1 MSFAYYALLSAK
13 TWNWLFASQDSGDW
27 LAGAIWWMNVQPFG
41 SPLFV
46 LLGKLVYSIMPDN
59 LVVGMTLLLSA
70 LPASIT
76 VAVTY
81 LIAKKLTGQRLYGF
95 ISALVLLG
103 AAIFL
108 TQATILEEYAIAS
121 MFVTLALWSYIN
133 DKKKLTV
140 LFLGLGSAIHVIVVF
155 IAIIW
160 LCLHLKQIKVW
171 LKHLYIYVAV
181 GLLPYL
187 LVPAMMY
194 LPTPKLL
201 AGNLSL
207 ESFNSYLGSSSTIGS
222 ISWYEF
228 LFRVPQAVGIFAVSL
243 GLALIPLIFG
253 LRKKSF
259 NKPLYMMAVTICFGL
274 WLYLT
279 NTDPSTWTFM
289 CFSLPMITVLVSIGL
304 QNLPAKHTVL
314 VFSSAVV
321 LITVNAFFLNAN
333 ILAQQYPVA
342 TNFERA
348 VKNLPDGSAIVTCSG
363 GPYGLGTIYLMA
375 QGKDV
380 VPIYYT
386 GQEPDNKVYASE
398 SDKANMTAYVKDAR
412 YTDYKAW
419 IAEHYQ
425 IYGENTQAHVAN
437 ILIQNR
443 QVYLL
448 LPTVTPYWQDVFE
461 TEPYNELF
469 AVIKGVK

>member
-1 MSFAYYALLSAK
+1 M
-13 TWNWLFASQDSGDW
+13 
-27 LAGAIWWMNVQPFG
+27 
-41 SPLFV
+41 
-46 LLGKLVYSIMPDN
+46 
-59 LVVGMTLLLSA
+59 
-70 LPASIT
+70 
-76 VAVTY
+76 
-81 LIAKKLTGQRLYGF
+81 
-95 ISALVLLG
+95 
-103 AAIFL
+103 
-108 TQATILEEYAIAS
+108 
-121 MFVTLALWSYIN
+121 
-133 DKKKLTV
+133 
-140 LFLGLGSAIHVIVVF
+140 
-155 IAIIW
+155 
-160 LCLHLKQIKVW
+160 
-171 LKHLYIYVAV
+171 
-181 GLLPYL
+181 LPYL

-228 LFRVPQAVGIFAVSL
+228 LFRVPQAVGIFAVSF

-304 QNLPAKHTVL
+304 QHMPAKHTVL
-314 VFSSAVV
+314 VFSSAIV
-321 LITVNAFFLNAN
+321 LIAVNACFLNAN

-375 QGKDV
+375 QGKDI

-386 GQEPDNKVYASE
+386 GQEPDNKVYASAAE
-398 SDKANMTAYVKDAR
+398 KQDLTAYVKDAR

-419 IAEHYQ
+419 IVEHYQ
-425 IYGENTQAHVAN
+425 IYGENTQAHVTN
-437 ILIQNR
+437 ILSQNR
-443 QVYLL
+443 PIYLL
-448 LPTVTPYWQDVFE
+448 LPTVTPYWEDVFE